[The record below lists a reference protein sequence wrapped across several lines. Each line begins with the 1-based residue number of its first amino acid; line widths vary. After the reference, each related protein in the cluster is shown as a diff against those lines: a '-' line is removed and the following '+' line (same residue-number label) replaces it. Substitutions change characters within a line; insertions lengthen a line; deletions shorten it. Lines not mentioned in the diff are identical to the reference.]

1 MDFLPK
7 ELEDII
13 LDYKFEL
20 ERELE
25 YKSKH
30 QEKMKST
37 LFSITNLD
45 VDSCELFGKFV
56 CTYYLDEN
64 DNNKIITRT
73 QYTCEKGMRINLDL
87 NEIENN

>member
-7 ELEDII
+7 ELENII

-37 LFSITNLD
+37 LFSIANLD
-45 VDSCELFGKFV
+45 IECNKLFGKFI
-56 CTYYLDEN
+56 CTYYLDDN
-64 DNNKIITRT
+64 DDNEIITRT
-73 QYTCEKGMRINLDL
+73 QYTFNKGMRINLDL
-87 NEIENN
+87 KRN